1 MKIKSLIALMLGTIS
16 VVCGQ
21 EPTTWSL
28 EQCIKHAQKHSLAVQ
43 QSMLTAQS
51 SALDIQSAK
60 GAKLPSLNANA
71 NYGLNLGRSV
81 DPTSNSFAQ
90 QTIQSVSLGASGS
103 VPIWSAGRLKYNEAA
118 AKLNNQASE
127 IDVVRTQRDVALQ
140 VANFYL
146 NALLAQE
153 SIKMGEEQ
161 LKQNLMQE
169 ERFKKMVNLGTA
181 ASSALV
187 EYKLQIARAE
197 QNLTASKGNLKIA
210 LMNLQTY
217 LQLDPNTSFNI
228 ETPSTLGVE
237 PVLAE
242 RPDFVFNEALK
253 NYPDIQV
260 AQLRKMSAE
269 QSVKAA
275 EAAKYPTLSGFYQIR
290 TNYSSLG
297 VRVAGTELV
306 TRNFGNVTLPNVG
319 SVPLL
324 VESTSPIYGKDP
336 IFSQLETN
344 ISSGV
349 GLTLSVPILNNLQI
363 KTAIQRSQL
372 NIIQIDNNIKVLA
385 QQLKNTIYQTHT
397 QAQVLKERFVAVQKT
412 IGAQK
417 ENIEIIRKKQ
427 TLGSANMFEL
437 LNAEQNL
444 PILQSEYLQLKYNLL
459 YQIKILDF
467 YAGKGLQ
474 F

>member
-1 MKIKSLIALMLGTIS
+1 
-16 VVCGQ
+16 
-21 EPTTWSL
+21 
-28 EQCIKHAQKHSLAVQ
+28 
-43 QSMLTAQS
+43 
-51 SALDIQSAK
+51 
-60 GAKLPSLNANA
+60 
-71 NYGLNLGRSV
+71 
-81 DPTSNSFAQ
+81 
-90 QTIQSVSLGASGS
+90 
-103 VPIWSAGRLKYNEAA
+103 
-118 AKLNNQASE
+118 
-127 IDVVRTQRDVALQ
+127 
-140 VANFYL
+140 
-146 NALLAQE
+146 
-153 SIKMGEEQ
+153 
-161 LKQNLMQE
+161 
-169 ERFKKMVNLGTA
+169 
-181 ASSALV
+181 
-187 EYKLQIARAE
+187 
-197 QNLTASKGNLKIA
+197 
-210 LMNLQTY
+210 
-217 LQLDPNTSFNI
+217 
-228 ETPSTLGVE
+228 
-237 PVLAE
+237 VLAE
-242 RPDFVFNEALK
+242 TPDFIFNEALK

-297 VRVAGTELV
+297 VRIAGTELV